1 MKERDI
7 SLRDL
12 TVEILLQWR
21 MLVIAMLAGALLAG
35 GFSYV
40 RSFREA
46 KAVRMQM
53 TTEQP
58 EDGKELAALQ
68 ESLTQEQLQKLKDVM
83 AYEKLY
89 EEKKAYQQDSVLLQ
103 MNPNQVYQM
112 EMLFYVN
119 ADKKQTS
126 RAVET
131 AYEDIAQGGGIY
143 AYAALQTDQVQADI
157 AGCITL
163 YSGDSE
169 RAEGAEG
176 AGTFKVRVV
185 HSEKEACQKIS
196 DAVQQYLKQQQKEL
210 EKSIGGHQL
219 VLLQESFLRTAD
231 SGILERQ
238 KNSLTDLMAMSDTI
252 AQRKAAFTE
261 EEKQYYK
268 AVADI
273 PTKEGALD
281 DQEKTQTEVLGSDP
295 AAPGISFRLVAFGMV
310 SMVLV
315 CVFILFFKYVTSG
328 TICYADRLQELF
340 GISQLGLIIGQEGAS
355 RVFGFVDRW
364 ILSLRTYGRR
374 SFSGE
379 EALRLS
385 TAAVKLAAKKE
396 QADAIS
402 LIGCNLT
409 KEIMKICEAI
419 KQELEK
425 DGMRVVIQNN
435 VLYDAQAMKELQEV
449 KSAVLVEQVKATFY
463 SEITQE
469 LELLRRQEIVVLGGI
484 LVEVQ

>member
-89 EEKKAYQQDSVLLQ
+89 EEKGLPAGLGAASDES
-103 MNPNQVYQM
+103 NQVYQM

-169 RAEGAEG
+169 RAEGA
-176 AGTFKVRVV
+176 GTFKVRVV
-185 HSEKEACQKIS
+185 HSEKEACQK
-196 DAVQQYLKQQQKEL
+196 
-210 EKSIGGHQL
+210 
-219 VLLQESFLRTAD
+219 
-231 SGILERQ
+231 
-238 KNSLTDLMAMSDTI
+238 
-252 AQRKAAFTE
+252 
-261 EEKQYYK
+261 
-268 AVADI
+268 
-273 PTKEGALD
+273 
-281 DQEKTQTEVLGSDP
+281 
-295 AAPGISFRLVAFGMV
+295 
-310 SMVLV
+310 
-315 CVFILFFKYVTSG
+315 
-328 TICYADRLQELF
+328 
-340 GISQLGLIIGQEGAS
+340 SQMRCS
-355 RVFGFVDRW
+355 
-364 ILSLRTYGRR
+364 
-374 SFSGE
+374 
-379 EALRLS
+379 S
-385 TAAVKLAAKKE
+385 T
-396 QADAIS
+396 
-402 LIGCNLT
+402 
-409 KEIMKICEAI
+409 
-419 KQELEK
+419 
-425 DGMRVVIQNN
+425 
-435 VLYDAQAMKELQEV
+435 
-449 KSAVLVEQVKATFY
+449 
-463 SEITQE
+463 
-469 LELLRRQEIVVLGGI
+469 
-484 LVEVQ
+484 